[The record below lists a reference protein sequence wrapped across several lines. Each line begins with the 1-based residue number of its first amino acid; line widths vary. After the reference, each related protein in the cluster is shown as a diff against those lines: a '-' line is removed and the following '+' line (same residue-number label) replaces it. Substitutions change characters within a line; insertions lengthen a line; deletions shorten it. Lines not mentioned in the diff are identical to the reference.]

1 MFQLLLLLLIV
12 FGTYSV
18 LTALHFVLPAYSLSR
33 SLRGRLSLAA
43 LFIFTGVSHFA
54 MPEDLAQLLPPSF
67 PLRMELISVT
77 GVLEILGAIGLLIP
91 RLARLASIGL
101 ILFLLGVLPANI
113 YAAFNYVAFGA
124 HELGPIYLLARIPF
138 QVFLMGWAYYFGI
151 RTLPRATNPVPR
163 GRRLKRNRERI
174 FDV

>member
-1 MFQLLLLLLIV
+1 MFQLLLLLLIL
-12 FGTYSV
+12 FGSYSV
-18 LTALHFVLPAYSLSR
+18 LTAVHFALPAHSLSR
-33 SLRGRLSLAA
+33 SIRGRLSLAA
-43 LFIFTGVSHFA
+43 LFVFTGVSHFV
-54 MPEDLAQLLPPSF
+54 MPEELAQLLPPSF
-67 PLRMELISVT
+67 PLRMELIAVT

-101 ILFLLGVLPANI
+101 ILFLVGVLPANI

-151 RTLPRATNPVPR
+151 RMLPRATRPVL
-163 GRRLKRNRERI
+163 RRRWLRNNRERI
-174 FDV
+174 FDA